1 MATFPSIEP
10 SFSVKK
16 TSQPKTRTVKFQD
29 GYEHRILFGL
39 AAHQNPKTFSL
50 TFKNLSETDSDTVET
65 FLDDRAEDGASV
77 AGCEARVGVGG
88 RRAQPCL
95 VAERAGVLLGDRT
108 RRPRARSEPGAI
120 DTQAG
125 GGIARCDGAVRVR
138 R

>member
-65 FLDDRAEDGASV
+65 FLDDRAEDGASFTYTPPNEPS
-77 AGCEARVGVGG
+77 AMKFKCQQWDKNMDYPN
-88 RRAQPCL
+88 RATINATFIQ
-95 VAERAGVLLGDRT
+95 VF
-108 RRPRARSEPGAI
+108 EP
-120 DTQAG
+120 
-125 GGIARCDGAVRVR
+125 
-138 R
+138 